1 MATGVKSWLIGKV
14 MLSLMLGKIEG
25 KRRKGWQRMRW
36 LDSITDPMDR
46 NLNRLQEIVKDRG
59 AWHAAVHGD
68 PLGKNTGVGCHALLQ
83 GIF

>member
-1 MATGVKSWLIGKV
+1 

-59 AWHAAVHGD
+59 AWHAAVHGVAELD
-68 PLGKNTGVGCHALLQ
+68 TT
-83 GIF
+83 